1 MDFGRVSYNDMAKR
15 KYIKRSDYWKKFKQK
30 SELPLDDL
38 LKKGADWAPELLGDS
53 FYSNSSQASYGRTG
67 NTNNPVAGTK
77 SRLNRIGTYP
87 KFNAF
92 ANIRDGMLPYDYT
105 TEGVNIQEAVL
116 LCQKAYANIAIF
128 RNAIDIMAEFAN
140 SELYLEGGTKKSRDF
155 ISKWFEKVSMWK
167 VTDQYFREYYK
178 SGNVFIY
185 RIDGDFTPEDF
196 NKLSLVYGSSLK
208 PGKVPLKYTFL
219 NPFDIVNARTT
230 AFRDGTYRKIL
241 SEYELERL
249 RNPKNEEDEQIFK
262 ALPDET
268 QKSILKGGWAER
280 GIVMPLDVA
289 NLSYSFYKKQD
300 YEPFAVPFGFPVLA
314 DINWKMELKKIDQA
328 IANTIENVIL
338 LITMGNTPDK
348 GGINP
353 RNMEAM
359 QKLFTNESIGR
370 VLVSDYT
377 TKAEFVIP
385 DLNKV
390 LGPDKYKV
398 VNEDIKEGLQNVI
411 VGQER
416 YASTMVKAEIFLER
430 LKEARYAFLNDFLQ
444 PQVKMVC
451 QGLGFRK
458 YPTVKFAEIDLKDE
472 IQFNRISTRLI
483 ELGIL
488 TPEEGMRAI
497 KTGIYPETINMV
509 DSQEKFL
516 GDRKKGYYN
525 PLVGGVPVMPDLGDT
540 PSTMREDDKHDKDLD
555 EIKEL
560 DPPIPSSSGPAKQPG
575 RPPTSSNPDK
585 VYSRANLGKSVGA
598 VEVLQKNSAAI
609 LRKHEGKKRLNKNEK
624 ALLGKLC
631 ESVVMSCEKEDW
643 EPQVQACIEDF
654 TKIEG
659 LTPLPSIVEISSE
672 HDVDTYSA
680 ALLYHSDK
688 ISQ

>member
-1 MDFGRVSYNDMAKR
+1 M
-15 KYIKRSDYWKKFKQK
+15 
-30 SELPLDDL
+30 
-38 LKKGADWAPELLGDS
+38 PELLGDS
-53 FYSNSSQASYGRTG
+53 FYSHSSQAAYNRSGH
-67 NTNNPVAGTK
+67 TNNPVAGTS
-77 SRLNRIGTYP
+77 SRVNRIGTYP

-92 ANIRDGMLPYDYT
+92 ANIRDGMLPYDYS

-128 RNAIDIMAEFAN
+128 RNAIDIMSEFAN

-155 ISKWFEKVSMWK
+155 ISKWFQKVSMWK
-167 VTDQYFREYYK
+167 VSDQFFREYYK

-219 NPFDIVNARTT
+219 NPFDIVNYRTT
-230 AFRDGTYRKIL
+230 AFRAGSYRKIL

-268 QKSILKGGWAER
+268 QKSILKGGYGER
-280 GIVMPLDVA
+280 GIAMPLEVE

-359 QKLFTNESIGR
+359 QKLFRNESIGR

-390 LGPDKYKV
+390 LGPEKYQV

-430 LKEARYAFLNDFLQ
+430 LKEARNAFLNDFLQ
-444 PQVKMVC
+444 PQIKMVC
-451 QGLGFRK
+451 HALGFRK

-472 IQFNRISTRLI
+472 LQFHRITTRLI

-497 KTGIYPETINMV
+497 KTGIYPETNNMV
-509 DSQEKFL
+509 GSQEKFL
-516 GDRKKGYYN
+516 EDRKKGYYN
-525 PLVGGVPVMPDLGDT
+525 PLVGGVPVMPDLGDD
-540 PSTMREDDKHDKDLD
+540 PSTMREDEERDEDLD
-555 EIKEL
+555 NIKEL
-560 DPPIPSSSGPAKQPG
+560 DVPIPQSTGPAKQPG

-585 VYSRANLGKSVGA
+585 IYSRADLGKSVGSIEA
-598 VEVLQKNSAAI
+598 LHKKGAAL

-624 ALLGKLC
+624 ALVENYVSRWLLVVKWENGKNKWQPVLR
-631 ESVVMSCEKEDW
+631 
-643 EPQVQACIEDF
+643 IL
-654 TKIEG
+654 TKLKG
-659 LTPLPSIVEISSE
+659 
-672 HDVDTYSA
+672 
-680 ALLYHSDK
+680 
-688 ISQ
+688 

>member
-1 MDFGRVSYNDMAKR
+1 MAKR
-15 KYIKRSDYWKKFKQK
+15 KYIKRSEYWGKFKK
-30 SELPLDDL
+30 KTERPLDSL
-38 LKKGADWAPELLGDS
+38 LKQGADWMPELLGDS
-53 FYSNSSQASYGRTG
+53 FYSHSSQAAYSRTG
-67 NTNNPVAGTK
+67 NTTNPVAGTN
-77 SRLNRIGTYP
+77 SRINRIGTYP

-92 ANIRDGMLPYDYT
+92 ANIRDGMLPYDYS

-128 RNAIDIMAEFAN
+128 RNAVDIMAEFAN

-155 ISKWFEKVSMWK
+155 ISKWFQKVSMWK
-167 VTDQYFREYYK
+167 VTDQFFREYYK

-219 NPFDIVNARTT
+219 NPFDIVNYRTT
-230 AFRDGTYRKIL
+230 AFRAGSYRKIL

-268 QKSILKGGWAER
+268 QKSILKGGYGAR
-280 GIVMPLDVA
+280 GIAMPLEVE

-359 QKLFTNESIGR
+359 QALFRNESIGR

-390 LGPDKYKV
+390 LGPEKYQV

-430 LKEARYAFLNDFLQ
+430 LKEARHAFLNDFLQ
-444 PQVKMVC
+444 PQIKMVC

-472 IQFNRISTRLI
+472 IQFHRITTRLI

-497 KTGIYPETINMV
+497 KTGIYPETTNMV
-509 DSQEKFL
+509 EAQEKFL
-516 GDRKKGYYN
+516 GDRQKGYYN
-525 PLVGGVPVMPDLGDT
+525 PMVGGMPVMPDLGDA
-540 PSTMREDDKHDKDLD
+540 PSTMREDEEHDEDLD
-555 EIKEL
+555 KIKEL
-560 DPPIPSSSGPAKQPG
+560 DPPIPQSMGPPKQPG
-575 RPPTSSNPDK
+575 RPPSSSNPDK
-585 VYSRANLGKSVGA
+585 IYSRADLGKSVGS
-598 VEVLQKNSAAI
+598 VEALHKKGAAL

-624 ALLGKLC
+624 ALVERLC
-631 ESVVMSCEKEDW
+631 ESVVISCEVGEW
-643 EPQVQACIEDF
+643 EEQVATCIKDF
-654 TKIEG
+654 NQIEG
-659 LTPLPSIVEISSE
+659 LTPLSSILEVSAE
-672 HDVDTYSA
+672 HDIDTYSA

>member
-1 MDFGRVSYNDMAKR
+1 MAKR
-15 KYIKRSDYWKKFKQK
+15 KYVKRSDYWKKFKDKTEQ
-30 SELPLDDL
+30 PLDQL
-38 LKKGADWAPELLGDS
+38 IQQGADWMPELLGDS
-53 FYSNSSQASYGRTG
+53 FYSHSSKANYQRSGFS
-67 NTNNPVAGTK
+67 NNPVAGTNT
-77 SRLNRIGTYP
+77 RLNRVGAYP

-140 SELYLEGGTKKSRDF
+140 SDLYLEGGTQKSRDF
-155 ISKWFEKVSMWK
+155 INKWFQKISIWK
-167 VTDQYFREYYK
+167 VTDQFFREYYK

-185 RIDGDFTPEDF
+185 RIDGDFTADDF
-196 NKLSLVYGSSLK
+196 NKLTLVYGSGIK
-208 PGKVPLKYTFL
+208 PGKIPLKYTFL
-219 NPFDIVNARTT
+219 NPFDIVNYRTT
-230 AFRDGTYRKIL
+230 AFKDMAYRKVL

-249 RNPKNEEDEQIFK
+249 QNPKTEEDEQIFK
-262 ALPDET
+262 ALPEET
-268 QKSILKGGWAER
+268 QNSIKKGGFSNR
-280 GIVMPLDVA
+280 GITIPLEPA

-300 YEPFAVPFGFPVLA
+300 YEPFAIPFGFPVLA

-328 IANTIENVIL
+328 IASTIENVIL

-359 QKLFTNESIGR
+359 QKLFRNESIGR

-430 LKEARYAFLNDFLQ
+430 LKEARQAFLHDFLQ
-444 PQVKMVC
+444 PQIKMVC
-451 QGLGFRK
+451 QALGFRK
-458 YPTVKFAEIDLKDE
+458 YPIVKFAEIDLKDE
-472 IQFNRISTRLI
+472 LQFHRITTRLI

-497 KTGIYPETINMV
+497 KTGIYPETNNMIGA
-509 DSQEKFL
+509 QEKFL
-516 GDRKKGYYN
+516 EDRKKGYYN
-525 PLVGGVPVMPDLGDT
+525 PLVGGMPVMPDLGDSIET
-540 PSTMREDDKHDKDLD
+540 VKEDEEHDEDLD
-555 EIKEL
+555 KIQEVE
-560 DPPIPSSSGPAKQPG
+560 DTPQMPPNGKAMGPSKQPG
-575 RPPTSSNPDK
+575 RPLSSTNPEK
-585 VYSRANLGKSVGA
+585 KYSRANLSDTVGHA
-598 VEVLQKNSAAI
+598 EKFRKTVAGC
-609 LRKHEGKKRLNKNEK
+609 LRKHEGKKRLNKKEN
-624 ALLGKLC
+624 ALVDQLC
-631 ESVVMSCEKEDW
+631 ETIASSCEFSNW
-643 EPQVQACIEDF
+643 EERAQECIEDF
-654 TKIEG
+654 NKIGE
-659 LTPLPSIVEISSE
+659 LTPLPEILALAAE
-672 HDVDTYSA
+672 HELDTYAA

>member
-1 MDFGRVSYNDMAKR
+1 MAKR
-15 KYIKRSDYWKKFKQK
+15 KYRKRSDYWNKFKKKTEQ
-30 SELPLDDL
+30 PLDEL
-38 LKKGADWAPELLGDS
+38 LKQGADWLPDLVGDA
-53 FYSNSSQASYGRTG
+53 FYSHSSRASYSRTG
-67 NTNNPVAGTK
+67 STTNPVANTT
-77 SRLNRIGTYP
+77 SRINRVGVYP
-87 KFNAF
+87 KFNSF

-105 TEGVNIQEAVL
+105 TEGVNVQEAVL

-128 RNAIDIMAEFAN
+128 RNAIDIMSEFAN
-140 SELYLEGGTKKSRDF
+140 SDLYLEGGTKKSRDF
-155 ISKWFEKVSMWK
+155 ISKWFQKISIWK
-167 VTDQYFREYYK
+167 ITDQFFREYYK

-185 RIDGDFTPEDF
+185 RIDGDFSSDDF
-196 NKLSLVYGSSLK
+196 NKLSLVYGSGLK
-208 PGKVPLKYTFL
+208 PGKIPLMYTFL
-219 NPFDIVNARTT
+219 NPFDIVTYRTT
-230 AFRDGTYRKIL
+230 AFRDQAYRKVL

-268 QKSILKGGWAER
+268 QKAILKGGWAER
-280 GIVMPLDVA
+280 GISMPLEVA

-359 QKLFTNESIGR
+359 QKLFRNESIGR

-398 VNEDIKEGLQNVI
+398 VNDDIKEGLQNVI

-430 LKEARYAFLNDFLQ
+430 LKEARSAFLNDFLQ
-444 PQVKMVC
+444 GQIKMVC

-458 YPTVKFAEIDLKDE
+458 YPIVKFAEIDLKDE
-472 IQFNRISTRLI
+472 LQFHRVTTRLI

-488 TPEEGMRAI
+488 TAEEGMRAI
-497 KTGIYPETINMV
+497 KTGIYPETTNMV
-509 DSQEKFL
+509 DSQERFL
-516 GDRKKGYYN
+516 EERKKGYYN
-525 PLVGGVPVMPDLGDT
+525 PLVGGVPVIDPISLLEDPPGEIEEDGDDIRDADE
-540 PSTMREDDKHDKDLD
+540 MRNVE
-555 EIKEL
+555 EIKPGG
-560 DPPIPSSSGPAKQPG
+560 PPKQPG
-575 RPPTSSNPDK
+575 RPPTSSNPEK
-585 VYSRANLGKSVGA
+585 KYSRANLGKSVGA
-598 VEVLQKNSAAI
+598 MEELRKAAATA
-609 LRKHEGKKRLNKNEK
+609 LRKHEKKKRLSKEEN
-624 ALLGKLC
+624 ALVDQLC
-631 ESVVMSCEKEDW
+631 EAVICGCESDQWKESVE
-643 EPQVQACIEDF
+643 ACIKDF
-654 TKIEG
+654 EKIGG
-659 LTPLPSIVEISSE
+659 LVPLPGILEIAAE
-672 HDVDTYSA
+672 HNLDAYA
-680 ALLYHSDK
+680 AAFLYHGDK